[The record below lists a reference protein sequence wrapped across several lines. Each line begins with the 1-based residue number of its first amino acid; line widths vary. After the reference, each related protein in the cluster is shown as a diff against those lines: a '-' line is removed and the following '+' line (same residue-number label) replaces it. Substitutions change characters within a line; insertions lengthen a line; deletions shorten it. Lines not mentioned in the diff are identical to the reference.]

1 MKIKL
6 NEEIKEY
13 CKILKF
19 KGILMHFEEVMSEA
33 TDYEDFLHRLL
44 TFEMEEKTKR
54 SIECRIR
61 SAHFPYK
68 KYLQDIE
75 MDCLPVDMQK
85 KLPGLATL
93 DFIEKGKNIIMTG
106 NPGTGKT
113 MVSIALGLKA
123 CLAGYKVLFTT
134 VPLLVTTL
142 NECNSA
148 RTLRYFE
155 NRFEKYDLV
164 VADELGYTSF
174 DREGTDLLFNNLS
187 LRAARKST
195 IITTNLSFERW
206 VEVFGDP
213 TVTSAMIDR
222 LTYKAILVDMEGD
235 SYRLRETLREN
246 GASFDFDKV
255 AV

>member
-1 MKIKL
+1 MKVKL

-13 CKILKF
+13 CNILKL
-19 KGILMHFEEVMSEA
+19 KGIKSHFEEAITEA
-33 TDYEDFLHRLL
+33 TDYEEFLHRLL
-44 TFEMEEKTKR
+44 SYELEEKDKR
-54 SIECRIR
+54 SIDCRIR
-61 SAHFPYK
+61 NAHFPYRQ
-68 KYLQDIE
+68 YMGDIE
-75 MDCLPVDMQK
+75 MDYLPVDMQK
-85 KLPGLATL
+85 KLPELATL
-93 DFIEKGKNIIMTG
+93 NFIEKGKNIIMTG

-123 CLAGYKVLFTT
+123 CMAGYKVLFTT

-142 NECNSA
+142 KESNSTK
-148 RTLRYFE
+148 TLRYFE

-164 VADELGYTSF
+164 IADELGYTSF
-174 DREGTDLLFNNLS
+174 DREGSDLLFNNLS

-213 TVTSAMIDR
+213 TVTSAMVDR

-235 SYRLRETLREN
+235 SYRLRETMREN
-246 GASFDFDKV
+246 GASFDTGNR

>member
-1 MKIKL
+1 MKVKL

-13 CKILKF
+13 CNILKL
-19 KGILMHFEEVMSEA
+19 KGIKAHFEEEITEA
-33 TDYEDFLHRLL
+33 NDYEEFLHRLL
-44 TFEMEEKTKR
+44 SYELEEKDKR
-54 SIECRIR
+54 SIDCRIR
-61 SAHFPYK
+61 NAHFPYK
-68 KYLQDIE
+68 QYMGDIE

-85 KLPGLATL
+85 KLPELATL
-93 DFIEKGKNIIMTG
+93 NFIEKGKNIIMTG

-123 CLAGYKVLFTT
+123 CIAGYKVLFTT

-142 NECNSA
+142 KESNSA
-148 RTLRYFE
+148 KTLRYFE

-164 VADELGYTSF
+164 IADELGYTSF
-174 DREGTDLLFNNLS
+174 DREGSDLLFNNLS

-213 TVTSAMIDR
+213 TVTSAMVDR

-246 GASFDFDKV
+246 GVSFDVRNKV
-255 AV
+255 V

>member
-1 MKIKL
+1 MKVKL

-13 CKILKF
+13 CRLLNLKGF
-19 KGILMHFEEVMSEA
+19 RSHFEDVMVEA
-33 TDYEDFLHRLL
+33 NDYEEFLHKLL
-44 TFEMEEKTKR
+44 YYELQEKEKR
-54 SIECRIR
+54 SVDNRIR
-61 SAHFPYK
+61 NAHFPYR
-68 KYLQDIE
+68 KYLSDIE
-75 MDCLPVDMQK
+75 VNFLPEDMQR
-85 KLPGLATL
+85 KLPEIATL
-93 DFIEKGKNIIMTG
+93 NFIDKGKNIIMTG

-113 MVSIALGLKA
+113 MLSIALGLKA
-123 CLAGYKVLFTT
+123 CMAGYKVLFTT

-142 NECNSA
+142 KECNSA
-148 RTLRYFE
+148 KTLRYFE

-164 VADELGYTSF
+164 IADELGYTSF

-246 GASFDFDKV
+246 GEDLLRT
-255 AV
+255 

>member
-1 MKIKL
+1 MKVKL

-13 CKILKF
+13 CRILKL
-19 KGILMHFEEVMSEA
+19 KGILAHFEEVMTET

-44 TFEMEEKTKR
+44 TFELAEKDKR
-54 SIECRIR
+54 IVESRIR
-61 SAHFPYK
+61 NAHFPYK
-68 KYLQDIE
+68 QYLEDIE
-75 MDCLPVDMQK
+75 INCLPKDMQK
-85 KLPGLATL
+85 RLPELATL

-123 CLAGYKVLFTT
+123 CMAGYKVLFTT

-142 NECNSA
+142 KECNSA
-148 RTLRYFE
+148 KTLRYFE

-164 VADELGYTSF
+164 IADELGYTSF

-235 SYRLRETLREN
+235 SYRLRETFKEN
-246 GASFDFDKV
+246 GV
-255 AV
+255 AFNF